1 MNGLHTHTYPSFHHS
16 LLSIIYI
23 PGTLAQTFAASFASD
38 GFPHSMGNED
48 PKRSKEESDFGL
60 RRLREAFVN
69 LLAGGHQGGGES
81 SDAATTASS
90 AYPFAVQH
98 AAAQALLP
106 LLPRRGGGVSFQQP
120 CVGGVLGVLRG
131 EATHDVARAT
141 RAVRDWHH
149 GLDEEQCG
157 VLEKPTLHAL
167 YLLVVD

>member
-1 MNGLHTHTYPSFHHS
+1 MFCTPTNPSFHHS
-16 LLSIIYI
+16 VLSIIHI

-48 PKRSKEESDFGL
+48 PKRSEEESDFGL

-69 LLAGGHQGGGES
+69 LLVGGHQAGSES
-81 SDAATTASS
+81 SDATTTASS
-90 AYPFAVQH
+90 AFPFAVQH

-120 CVGGVLGVLRG
+120 CVGGVLGG
-131 EATHDVARAT
+131 GAAGDVARAT